1 MAPEAT
7 DNQVPPAGSVFS
19 LGWLMAQLYG
29 PLQRRPAG
37 ENLSHLPAL
46 AELDESD
53 GIKLALVEL
62 ARLLAPY
69 PDLSGAPLANA
80 WGSGDQTAFTAAVS
94 ALNLAILECL
104 IFDSEQLNAYQLG
117 RALSDTCWL
126 PENADAK
133 FFLGQFERHRLA
145 TLQLWLAQASGVL
158 PPLSAVTVS
167 RSLQNWQDWA
177 DTYASMIT
185 SGWATLRAPISAAV
199 RTQAA
204 AWHALLGGQT
214 DTDSQTSVDA
224 WIQAGRSMVRTGR
237 QLTAEVLRR
246 FWPIVVIIAVATGGL
261 LYLAIANSSGTAK
274 VWTSLVTVA
283 AALGVS
289 GASLR
294 AAALRAASGI
304 EQDIWRAANFD
315 ARAWGATWL
324 PTEPHGRAQQ
334 RQLANRGVDAP
345 HARNA
350 LEVSASSRQPAPGPP
365 PLTTPPQPV
374 AAQPVAAQPVA
385 AQPVAAQPVP
395 PGPPPASAGAPA
407 GLG

>member
-1 MAPEAT
+1 MAPEVT
-7 DNQVPPAGSVFS
+7 DNQTPPPGSVFS

-29 PLQRRPAG
+29 PLQRRPAE
-37 ENLSHLPAL
+37 ENPAHLPTVT
-46 AELDESD
+46 ELDKSD

-62 ARLLAPY
+62 ARLLGPY
-69 PDLSGAPLANA
+69 PNLSGAALATA
-80 WGSGDQTAFTAAVS
+80 WNSGDQPGFTAAVS
-94 ALNLAILECL
+94 TLNLAILEQL
-104 IFDSEQLNAYQLG
+104 IPDVQQLNAYQLG

-126 PENADAK
+126 PGNADAK

-185 SGWATLRAPISAAV
+185 SGWATLRAPISAAM

-204 AWHALLGGQT
+204 AWHALLGGQM
-214 DTDSQTSVDA
+214 DTAGQTSVDA
-224 WIQAGRSMVRTGR
+224 WIQAGRSMVRTAR
-237 QLTAEVLRR
+237 QLTLEVLRR
-246 FWPIVVIIAVATGGL
+246 FWLIVVIIAAATGGL

-294 AAALRAASGI
+294 AAALRAASGM
-304 EQDIWRAANFD
+304 EEDVRRAANFD

-324 PTEPHGRAQQ
+324 PTEPQGRGQQ

-350 LEVSASSRQPAPGPP
+350 LEVSAPSGQPAPGPP
-365 PLTTPPQPV
+365 PLTTPSQPVAPQPV
-374 AAQPVAAQPVA
+374 APQPVAPQPVA
-385 AQPVAAQPVP
+385 PEPVE

-407 GLG
+407 G

>member
-304 EQDIWRAANFD
+304 EQDIWRAADFD

-385 AQPVAAQPVP
+385 AQPVP

>member
-224 WIQAGRSMVRTGR
+224 WIQAGRSMVRTAR

-385 AQPVAAQPVP
+385 AQPVP

>member
-1 MAPEAT
+1 MAPEVT
-7 DNQVPPAGSVFS
+7 PPAGSVFS

-29 PLQRRPAG
+29 PLQHRPAE
-37 ENLSHLPAL
+37 ENPAHLPTV
-46 AELDESD
+46 AELDKSD

-69 PDLSGAPLANA
+69 PNLSGATLATA
-80 WGSGDQTAFTAAVS
+80 WDSGDQLGFTAAVS
-94 ALNLAILECL
+94 ALNLTILE
-104 IFDSEQLNAYQLG
+104 QLTSDGQQLSAYQVG

-145 TLQLWLAQASGVL
+145 TLQLWLGQASGVL

-177 DTYASMIT
+177 DTYASAIT
-185 SGWATLRAPISAAV
+185 SGWATLRAPISAAM

-204 AWHALLGGQT
+204 AWHALLGGQM
-214 DTDSQTSVDA
+214 DTAGQTSVGA
-224 WIQAGRSMVRTGR
+224 WIQAGRSIVRTGQ
-237 QLTAEVLRR
+237 QLTLEVLRR
-246 FWPIVVIIAVATGGL
+246 FWPIVVIIAAATGGL

-294 AAALRAASGI
+294 AAALRVASGI
-304 EQDIWRAANFD
+304 EEDVRQAANLD

-324 PTEPHGRAQQ
+324 PTEPQGRAQQ

-350 LEVSASSRQPAPGPP
+350 LEVSAPSGRPVPGPP
-365 PLTTPPQPV
+365 ALTKPPEPV
-374 AAQPVAAQPVA
+374 APEPVA
-385 AQPVAAQPVP
+385 
-395 PGPPPASAGAPA
+395 PGPPPASASGR
-407 GLG
+407 

>member
-1 MAPEAT
+1 MAPEVT
-7 DNQVPPAGSVFS
+7 DNQIPPAGSVFS

-29 PLQRRPAG
+29 PLQLRPAA
-37 ENLSHLPAL
+37 ENPAHLPTV
-46 AELDESD
+46 AELDKSE
-53 GIKLALVEL
+53 GINLALVEL

-69 PDLSGAPLANA
+69 PNLSGATLATA
-80 WGSGDQTAFTAAVS
+80 WGSGDQPGFTAAVS
-94 ALNLAILECL
+94 ALNLAILEQL
-104 IFDSEQLNAYQLG
+104 ISDGQQLSAYQLG

-145 TLQLWLAQASGVL
+145 TLQVWLSQASGAL

-167 RSLQNWQDWA
+167 RSLQHWQDWA
-177 DTYASMIT
+177 DSYASMIT
-185 SGWATLRAPISAAV
+185 SGWTTLRAPISAAM

-224 WIQAGRSMVRTGR
+224 WIQAGRSMVQTAR
-237 QLTAEVLRR
+237 QLAGEVLRQ
-246 FWPIVVIIAVATGGL
+246 FWPIVVIIAVATGAL

-294 AAALRAASGI
+294 AAALRAASGM
-304 EQDIWRAANFD
+304 EQDIYRAAAFD

-324 PTEPHGRAQQ
+324 PTEPQGRAQQ

-350 LEVSASSRQPAPGPP
+350 LEVSAPSGQPPPGPT
-365 PLTTPPQPV
+365 PLTTPAERV
-374 AAQPVAAQPVA
+374 AGVRVA
-385 AQPVAAQPVP
+385 

>member
-1 MAPEAT
+1 MAPEVT
-7 DNQVPPAGSVFS
+7 DNQTPPPGSVFS

-29 PLQRRPAG
+29 PLQRRPAE
-37 ENLSHLPAL
+37 ENPAHLPTVT
-46 AELDESD
+46 ELDKSD

-62 ARLLAPY
+62 ARLLGPY
-69 PDLSGAPLANA
+69 PNLSGAALATA
-80 WGSGDQTAFTAAVS
+80 WNSGDQPGFTAAVS
-94 ALNLAILECL
+94 TLNLAILEQL
-104 IFDSEQLNAYQLG
+104 IPDVQQLNAYQLG

-126 PENADAK
+126 PGNADAK

-185 SGWATLRAPISAAV
+185 SGWATLRAPISAAM

-204 AWHALLGGQT
+204 AWHALLGGQM
-214 DTDSQTSVDA
+214 DTAGQTSVDA
-224 WIQAGRSMVRTGR
+224 WIQAGRSMVRTAR
-237 QLTAEVLRR
+237 QLTLEILRR
-246 FWPIVVIIAVATGGL
+246 FWPIVVIIAAATGGL

-294 AAALRAASGI
+294 AAALSAASGM
-304 EQDIWRAANFD
+304 EEDVRRAANFD

-324 PTEPHGRAQQ
+324 PTEPQGRGQQ

-350 LEVSASSRQPAPGPP
+350 LEVSAPSGQPAPGPP
-365 PLTTPPQPV
+365 PLTTSV
-374 AAQPVAAQPVA
+374 AAA
-385 AQPVAAQPVP
+385 
-395 PGPPPASAGAPA
+395 GRAGAGRAAAGRTGAGRAGTPA
-407 GLG
+407 RFGRRTSGLG